1 MLTES
6 LRANDLRNLV
16 KKVFEIDSYKSKIGN
31 DEETVVL
38 CFSVVNQDPANDLE
52 HFIEMGYDFVLD
64 ADVSPGE
71 SDDGL
76 YKVFVELERNKKVA
90 GQIREILDG
99 LQRLTGIDEWRFR
112 YYKSFRSQAATE
124 DNLMAA
130 IPTDVKDYDNTI
142 EDLGGDLDNTDNFFA
157 DSNADE
163 IEVKEDSITFKK
175 QYTDPISFDILASGP
190 KQEIYDQITGP
201 IMLDHMNIAECIHL
215 TKRIGNYNINK
226 IGNTFIFENKGWAVA
241 LEKK

>member
-38 CFSVVNQDPANDLE
+38 CFSVIHEDPANDLE

-99 LQRLTGIDEWRFR
+99 LERLTGINEWRFR
-112 YYKSFRSQAATE
+112 YYKSFRSQSATE
-124 DNLMAA
+124 DNLMSA
-130 IPTDVKDYDNTI
+130 IPTDVKDYDDTI

-175 QYTDPISFDILASGP
+175 QYADPITFDILASGP
-190 KQEIYDQITGP
+190 RQEIYDQISGP

-226 IGNTFIFENKGWAVA
+226 IGRAFIFENKGWAIA
-241 LEKK
+241 LQRK

>member
-1 MLTES
+1 MS

-31 DEETVVL
+31 DEETVVI
-38 CFSVVNQDPANDLE
+38 CFSVVHEDPANDLE

-71 SDDGL
+71 SDDGY
-76 YKVFVELERNKKVA
+76 YKVFVELERNNKVA

-99 LQRLTGIDEWRFR
+99 LEKLTGIEDWRFR
-112 YYKSFRSQAATE
+112 YYKSFRSQSATE
-124 DNLMAA
+124 SNLEAA

-142 EDLGGDLDNTDNFFA
+142 EDLGDDLDNVDNFFV

-163 IEVKEDSITFKK
+163 IEVAEDIITFKRP
-175 QYTDPISFDILASGP
+175 YAEPLSFDIVASGL
-190 KQEIYDQITGP
+190 KNDIYNQINGP
-201 IMLDHMNIAECIHL
+201 LMLDHKNIAECLHL
-215 TKRIGNYNINK
+215 TKQIGNYNINK
-226 IGNTFIFENKGWAVA
+226 IGQTFIFENKNWAIA
-241 LEKK
+241 LERK

>member
-16 KKVFEIDSYKSKIGN
+16 RKVFEIDSYKSKIGN

-38 CFSVVNQDPANDLE
+38 CFSVEQGDPAADLE

-71 SDDGL
+71 AEDGY
-76 YKVFVELERNKKVA
+76 YKVFVELERNRKVA

-99 LQRLTGIDEWRFR
+99 LEKLTGIEDWRFR
-112 YYKSFRSQAATE
+112 YYKSFRSQSATE
-124 DNLMAA
+124 SNLEAV
-130 IPTDVKDYDNTI
+130 IPTDVGSYDDAI
-142 EDLGGDLDNTDNFFA
+142 EDSELDSPEEFFS

-163 IEVKEDSITFKK
+163 IEL
-175 QYTDPISFDILASGP
+175 TDESISFKRAFAEPIEFDIITSGP
-190 KQEIYDQITGP
+190 KIQVYDQIPGP
-201 IMLDHMNIAECIHL
+201 LMLEHKDMAEILHL
-215 TKRIGNYNINK
+215 TKQIGNYNITK
-226 IGNTFIFENKGWAVA
+226 IGQTFIFENRSWAVA
-241 LEKK
+241 LERK